1 MAKNPARPSF
11 VIPSEEARPGSYGES
26 VHLCG
31 QGVLTN
37 AEGETTV
44 LSPLSLKAVSLAKY

>member
-11 VIPSEEARPGSYGES
+11 VIPNEEARPGSYGES